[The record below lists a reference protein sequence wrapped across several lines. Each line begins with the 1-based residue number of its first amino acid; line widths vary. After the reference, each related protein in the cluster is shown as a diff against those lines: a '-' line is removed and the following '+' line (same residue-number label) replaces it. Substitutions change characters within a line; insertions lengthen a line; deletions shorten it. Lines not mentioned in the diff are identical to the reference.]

1 MGIVYKGIYLAPR
14 TPIYDLGIMAS
25 LSLGLMQ
32 GSGSM
37 GIVYKGIYLAPRTP
51 VYGLGI
57 MASLSLGLL
66 QGSSSMGIVY
76 RVYVS
81 SLSSDSGHLLRQRK
95 AR

>member
-1 MGIVYKGIYLAPR
+1 MTAAIMQQQICVPSVVNQMTSTGCAWPLNGLCLAPR
-14 TPIYDLGIMAS
+14 TPI
-25 LSLGLMQ
+25 
-32 GSGSM
+32 
-37 GIVYKGIYLAPRTP
+37 
-51 VYGLGI
+51 YGLGI